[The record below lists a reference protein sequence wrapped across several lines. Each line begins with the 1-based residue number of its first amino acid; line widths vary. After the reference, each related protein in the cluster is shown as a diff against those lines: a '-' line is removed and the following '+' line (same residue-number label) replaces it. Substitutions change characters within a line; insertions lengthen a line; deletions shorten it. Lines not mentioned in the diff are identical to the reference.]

1 MRACRLDQEVLYRYT
16 PFRIDALLLGGC
28 IALARRGPSPRSLM
42 IVARVGF
49 VVLSVALLSWLV
61 SNPTARHDISGGY
74 VYPVWRFTW
83 GLSFIDAYAA
93 CILVMA
99 LEPGSIAFRLL
110 NLSSLRW
117 LGRISYGTYVFHDI
131 FHLGFNRIVAH
142 FTQYPKLPTA
152 IFGLAF
158 TLLAAWASFR
168 YFETPF
174 IRLKER
180 WTIPSPDNETEIRNA
195 AQEQATSNAIG

>member
-16 PFRIDALLLGGC
+16 PFRIDDLLLGGC

-117 LGRISYGTYVFHDI
+117 LGRISYPSRRFFMIPLRSKTATVVKMKFT
-131 FHLGFNRIVAH
+131 IVVRLS
-142 FTQYPKLPTA
+142 FTRPD
-152 IFGLAF
+152 
-158 TLLAAWASFR
+158 R
-168 YFETPF
+168 D
-174 IRLKER
+174 ER
-180 WTIPSPDNETEIRNA
+180 GVLSR
-195 AQEQATSNAIG
+195 